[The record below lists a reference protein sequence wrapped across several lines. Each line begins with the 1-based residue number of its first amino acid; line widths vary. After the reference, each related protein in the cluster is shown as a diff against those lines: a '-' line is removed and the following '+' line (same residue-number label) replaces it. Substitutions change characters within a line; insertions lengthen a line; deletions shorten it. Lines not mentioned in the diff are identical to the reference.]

1 MSAPAAANS
10 PLSSSMAFS
19 TVMVAEADTG
29 GGRGGVSSSSSKR
42 ERREIGVRSFGDFI
56 PPIDFDLAVEVGVR
70 GTAREV
76 VRGGE
81 ICVEERNFPLI

>member
-1 MSAPAAANS
+1 
-10 PLSSSMAFS
+10 
-19 TVMVAEADTG
+19 MVADTG